1 MSKMKLK
8 ILFIVPSLTVGGME
22 RMQVTLANAL
32 YRIGYDITIMLLN
45 PVYDLADDLDDGIR
59 LIYKPYRE
67 FPIRRRLKYI
77 WTFYDD
83 GVWER
88 RVSSKKLHKY
98 YVGKDQY
105 DVKIA
110 FFRGLPVKIL
120 GFREKNV
127 KHLAW
132 VHSDFQKAVGYA
144 NNFKSLEAV
153 KKAYSNYDQV
163 ICVSK
168 EVQCGFEKVIGNTGN
183 LSTVYNMLPIEEIK
197 KKAEENPAIP
207 SKKHTLNLVL
217 VGRLMDSVKG
227 QIRLIHVISK
237 LVSEKYDVG
246 LNLVGSGVDE
256 KKIQEAIKKYNLE
269 EQVVLV
275 GNQKNP
281 YPYIKQADVL
291 VCASYFEG
299 YNLTVAEAL
308 IVGTAVI
315 STRCTG
321 PCEILDDGK
330 YGFLVENSEDGLY
343 TGIKALL
350 DQPELVNKYKEKA
363 RERERF
369 FDEKE
374 LLNQILD
381 LIEYRRKDTW

>member
-1 MSKMKLK
+1 MKLK

-45 PVYDLADDLDDGIR
+45 PVYDLADDLDNGIR

-67 FPIRRRLKYI
+67 FPVCRRLKYI

-88 RVSSKKLHKY
+88 RASSKKLHKY
-98 YVGKDQY
+98 YVGKEHY

-127 KHLAW
+127 EHLAW
-132 VHSDFQKAVGYA
+132 VHNDFQKAVGYA

-153 KKAYSNYDQV
+153 KKAYSNYDRV

-168 EVQCGFEKVIGNTGN
+168 EAQCGFEKVIGNTGN

-197 KKAEENPAIP
+197 KKAEESPAIP
-207 SKKHTLNLVL
+207 SKKYTLNLVL
-217 VGRLMDSVKG
+217 VGRLLDSAKG

-246 LNLVGSGVDE
+246 LTLVGSGVDE
-256 KKIQEAIKKYNLE
+256 EKIREAIKKYNLE

-308 IVGTAVI
+308 IVGTSVL
-315 STRCTG
+315 STRCAG

-330 YGFLVENSEDGLY
+330 YGLLVENSEAGLY
-343 TGIKALL
+343 NGIKAFLE
-350 DQPELVNKYKEKA
+350 QPELVNKYKEKA

-374 LLNQILD
+374 ILNQILN
-381 LIEYRRKDTW
+381 LM

>member
-45 PVYDLADDLDDGIR
+45 PVYDLADDLDNGIR

-67 FPIRRRLKYI
+67 FPVCRRLKYI

-88 RVSSKKLHKY
+88 RASSKKLHKY
-98 YVGKDQY
+98 YVGKEHY

-153 KKAYSNYDQV
+153 KKAYSNYDRV

-168 EVQCGFEKVIGNTGN
+168 EAQCGFEKVIGNTGN

-197 KKAEENPAIP
+197 KKAEESPAIP
-207 SKKHTLNLVL
+207 SKKYTLNLVL
-217 VGRLMDSVKG
+217 VGRLLDSAKG

-246 LNLVGSGVDE
+246 LTLVGSGVDE
-256 KKIQEAIKKYNLE
+256 EKIREAIKKYNLE

-308 IVGTAVI
+308 IVGTSVL
-315 STRCTG
+315 STRCAG

-330 YGFLVENSEDGLY
+330 YGLLVENSEAGLY
-343 TGIKALL
+343 NGIKAFL

-374 LLNQILD
+374 ILNQILN
-381 LIEYRRKDTW
+381 LM

>member
-1 MSKMKLK
+1 MKLK

-45 PVYDLADDLDDGIR
+45 PVYDLADDLDNGIR

-67 FPIRRRLKYI
+67 FPVCRRLKYI

-88 RVSSKKLHKY
+88 RASSKKLHKY
-98 YVGKDQY
+98 YVGKEHY

-153 KKAYSNYDQV
+153 KKAYSNYDRV

-168 EVQCGFEKVIGNTGN
+168 EAQCGFEKVIGNTGN

-197 KKAEENPAIP
+197 KKAEESPAIP
-207 SKKHTLNLVL
+207 SKKYTLNLVL
-217 VGRLMDSVKG
+217 VGRLLDSAKG

-246 LNLVGSGVDE
+246 LTLVGSGVDE
-256 KKIQEAIKKYNLE
+256 EKIREAIKKYNLE

-308 IVGTAVI
+308 IVGTSVL
-315 STRCTG
+315 STRCAG

-330 YGFLVENSEDGLY
+330 YGLLVENSEAGLY
-343 TGIKALL
+343 NGIKAFL

-374 LLNQILD
+374 ILNQILN
-381 LIEYRRKDTW
+381 LM

>member
-1 MSKMKLK
+1 MKLK

-32 YRIGYDITIMLLN
+32 HRIGYDITIMLLN
-45 PVYDLADDLDDGIR
+45 PVYALADDLDDDIR

-98 YVGKDQY
+98 YVGKEQY

-168 EVQCGFEKVIGNTGN
+168 EAQCGFEKVIGNTGN

-197 KKAEENPAIP
+197 KKSEESPEILI
-207 SKKHTLNLVL
+207 KEHMLNLVL
-217 VGRLMDSVKG
+217 VGRLQDSAKG

-237 LVSEKYDVG
+237 LTSEKYDVG
-246 LNLVGSGVDE
+246 LTLVGSGVDE
-256 KKIQEAIKKYNLE
+256 EKIREVIKKYNLV

-281 YPYIKQADVL
+281 YPYIKQSDVL

-308 IVGTAVI
+308 IIGTAVL
-315 STRCTG
+315 STRCAG
-321 PCEILDDGK
+321 PCEILEDGK
-330 YGFLVENSEDGLY
+330 YGLLVDNSETGLY
-343 TGIKALL
+343 NGIKNLL
-350 DQPELVNKYKEKA
+350 DHPELVNKYTEKA
-363 RERERF
+363 REREEF
-369 FDEKE
+369 FDESMILEKIK
-374 LLNQILD
+374 LLLEGGD
-381 LIEYRRKDTW
+381 R

>member
-1 MSKMKLK
+1 MK

-32 YRIGYDITIMLLN
+32 YRSGYDITIMLLN
-45 PVYDLADDLDDGIR
+45 PVYDLADDLDSGIR

-67 FPIRRRLKYI
+67 FPVRRRLKYI

-88 RVSSKKLHKY
+88 RASSKKLHKY
-98 YVGKDQY
+98 YVGKEHY

-153 KKAYSNYDQV
+153 KKAYSNYDRV

-168 EVQCGFEKVIGNTGN
+168 EAQCGFEKVIGNTGN
-183 LSTVYNMLPIEEIK
+183 LSTVYNMLPIDEIK
-197 KKAEENPAIP
+197 KKAEESLVI
-207 SKKHTLNLVL
+207 SGKRHTLNLVL
-217 VGRLMDSVKG
+217 VGRLLDSAKG
-227 QIRLIHVISK
+227 QIRLIHVIAQ
-237 LVSEKYDVG
+237 LVSENYDVG
-246 LNLVGSGVDE
+246 LTLVGSGVDE
-256 KKIQEAIKKYNLE
+256 EKIREVIKKCNLE

-281 YPYIKQADVL
+281 YPYIKQSDVL

-330 YGFLVENSEDGLY
+330 YGLLVENSEDGLY
-343 TGIKALL
+343 SGIKALL
-350 DQPELVNKYKEKA
+350 DHPELVGQYKERA
-363 RERERF
+363 RARERF

-374 LLNQILD
+374 LLNQILN
-381 LIEYRRKDTW
+381 LM

>member
-1 MSKMKLK
+1 MKLK

-45 PVYDLADDLDDGIR
+45 PVYDLADDLDNGIR

-67 FPIRRRLKYI
+67 FPVCRRLKYI

-88 RVSSKKLHKY
+88 RASSKKLHKY
-98 YVGKDQY
+98 YVGKEHY

-132 VHSDFQKAVGYA
+132 VHNDFQKAVGYA

-153 KKAYSNYDQV
+153 KKAYSNYDRV

-168 EVQCGFEKVIGNTGN
+168 EAQCGFEKVIGNTGN

-197 KKAEENPAIP
+197 KKAEESPAIP
-207 SKKHTLNLVL
+207 SKKYTLNLVL
-217 VGRLMDSVKG
+217 VGRLLDSAKG

-246 LNLVGSGVDE
+246 LTLVGSGVDE
-256 KKIQEAIKKYNLE
+256 EKIREAIKKYNLE

-281 YPYIKQADVL
+281 YPYMKQADVL

-308 IVGTAVI
+308 IVGTSVL
-315 STRCTG
+315 STRCAG

-330 YGFLVENSEDGLY
+330 YGLLVENSEAGLY
-343 TGIKALL
+343 NGIKAFL

-374 LLNQILD
+374 ILNQILN
-381 LIEYRRKDTW
+381 LM